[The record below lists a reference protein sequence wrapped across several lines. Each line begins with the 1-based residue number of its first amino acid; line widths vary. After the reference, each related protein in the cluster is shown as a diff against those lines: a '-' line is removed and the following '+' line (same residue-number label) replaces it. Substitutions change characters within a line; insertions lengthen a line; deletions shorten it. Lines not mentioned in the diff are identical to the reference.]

1 MYQRLKQ
8 HLEGV
13 ICILILT
20 SAMLHADTKVEEKC
34 VKNLQSNTD
43 ISVKKEMILFATLL
57 PALKIATVADSK
69 MAPAPASDIIA
80 SARAESITTQ
90 AKEYCNKING
100 TYVHSVDGRDCVVT
114 VTTQN
119 ATHRCEKREIN
130 KLALA
135 YDQLID
141 PQNEF
146 KINIAGNVVSQLFL
160 GLLLATYSYFKELQT
175 SYGKCVVAL
184 SVVTILQQVAQIM
197 SFTLKENKVACKI
210 TAISSHW
217 LCLTMFGWMATIA
230 YDLYFTFSRVR
241 IPSPRLQKLRFRRYA
256 IFSLL
261 TPSLIVLASLV
272 ADISS
277 DGQLIGYGKKN
288 TCFISNYW
296 GDIIT
301 FIIPVGLILVFN
313 IICLAITL
321 YYIRSAEKRSQALFS
336 KDAKKSSKPSIS
348 FTIMAIK
355 LAFLL
360 GMSWVIG
367 YIGGLSKNVFLLYCF
382 VCLNSFQGV
391 FYFFAFC
398 CNKRVFAFYRRI
410 LKKGKKRIAASLTRM
425 ATQESRV

>member
-1 MYQRLKQ
+1 MYQRLKPYLQ
-8 HLEGV
+8 GV
-13 ICILILT
+13 LCISILT
-20 SAMLHADTKVEEKC
+20 SKVLNADTKVEKKC
-34 VKNLQSNTD
+34 VKYQESTAGLT
-43 ISVKKEMILFATLL
+43 VTKPMIVLATLL
-57 PALKIATVADSK
+57 PALKIATVADTK

-80 SARAESITTQ
+80 SARAESRITQ
-90 AKEYCNKING
+90 AKDYCKKKNG
-100 TYVHSVDGRDCVVT
+100 TYVHSVDGPNCVVT
-114 VTTQN
+114 VKTQN
-119 ATHRCEKREIN
+119 ATHICEKREIN
-130 KLALA
+130 KLVLA
-135 YDQLID
+135 YDELID

-146 KINIAGNVVSQLFL
+146 KINVAGNAVSQLFL

-197 SFTLKENKVACKI
+197 SFTLKEDKVACKI
-210 TAISSHW
+210 TAISNHW

-241 IPSPRLQKLRFRRYA
+241 MPSPRMQKLRFRKYA

-261 TPSLIVLASLV
+261 PPSFIVLASV
-272 ADISS
+272 MADIST
-277 DGQLIGYGKKN
+277 DGHFVGYGKQN
-288 TCFISNYW
+288 TCFISKYW
-296 GDIIT
+296 GDIIS
-301 FIIPVGLILVFN
+301 FVIPVGLILIFN
-313 IICLAITL
+313 MICLAVTL

-336 KDAKKSSKPSIS
+336 KEAKQSSKPSIS

-360 GMSWVIG
+360 GVSWVIG

-410 LKKGKKRIAASLTRM
+410 LKKGKKKIGVSLTRM
-425 ATQESRV
+425 ATQESRI